1 MGRGCVNILAGIT
14 SLCVSL
20 LALVILIY
28 VSIKLTDI
36 TFDGLN
42 YDFQCLLGTN
52 TDRYTFT
59 SSNCLMLQ
67 ILSGLTIGV
76 GLVIGIIQCYTWYVS
91 VVGGVVKSYKL
102 NRRFL

>member
-1 MGRGCVNILAGIT
+1 MGMLVCTGAHAH
-14 SLCVSL
+14 VSRL
-20 LALVILIY
+20 SRTVHLIHQ
-28 VSIKLTDI
+28 
-36 TFDGLN
+36 
-42 YDFQCLLGTN
+42 DFECLLGTN

-91 VVGGVVKSYKL
+91 LCRRGLGG
-102 NRRFL
+102 